1 MQLSGRSEASGS
13 ARAPLRSVNPTK
25 KLAGLQAW
33 LEAGLCLVALLFL
46 PLLVVVP
53 RGIAALATVAMVI
66 GAGLVLSQ
74 SGRPVLSGVATVPA
88 AIFAALVVWGLWSAL
103 WSPDPMHSLPRAA
116 KVTALVVAAVGMG
129 TARLVSAPRRLM
141 LFLLAGFTIA
151 LLMTTVDLA
160 SGGAISKPFSDRV
173 YQPAWL
179 NQVSV
184 AFAILL
190 LPTSAALIEA
200 GHRLFGVVFAAAV
213 TGAVFALVGTAAKVA
228 LACGVPVALLCYYH
242 RAAVSRIAAV
252 LSVLA
257 IVTAPFTF
265 ARIDHWAGLVH
276 TADSVKLSAGHRLLI
291 WSFVGDRIAEHPVRG
306 WGLELLRVRS
316 PAAAIRFG
324 LMKPGCLYIRTTL
337 LSRFGLSSASR
348 AQSVRVAGRLVLA
361 RCRPRR
367 LAAALRCGGMRQSRH
382 GLCRICRHLWRLA
395 GVVAGHLGDLAFY
408 GLNHGASSDFERR
421 AGVMRVFTAL
431 PMRHWC
437 DAAPFALAAEE
448 AGFDGLMTVEL
459 GHDPFP
465 PLAFAALAT
474 RHIALT
480 TSVAV
485 AFPRSPTVIAS
496 QAWDLHANSSGR
508 FVLGL
513 GSQVKGHNERRFGI
527 AWSPPAPRLRDYVL
541 ALRAIWR
548 CWETGGPLDYQG
560 EHYRLTLMTPD
571 FSPEPTGLPPIP
583 VAIAAVGEAML
594 RVAGEVCDGVR
605 LHPLC
610 SRRYLEEVCLPQIR
624 EGMRRGGRDRRHFEL
639 HGGGFVVTGPDEAA
653 VAAGVDQVRRRVAF
667 YGSTRSYRPI
677 LALHGLDDLGLKLH
691 RLSVEQRW
699 NEMAAEVSD
708 EVVRLFAACGTYR
721 DIAAAIEARFG
732 GLADAVDLNFAAG
745 APAGLQRELLKD
757 IRRIPGMFEGFL
769 TGEPPNIDG
778 SVERRC

>member
-1 MQLSGRSEASGS
+1 MQVSGRSEASGS
-13 ARAPLRSVNPTK
+13 ARAPLRSGNPTK

-141 LFLLAGFTIA
+141 SFLLAGFTIA

-200 GHRLFGVVFAAAV
+200 GHRLFGLVFAAAV

-242 RAAVSRIAAV
+242 RAAVTRIAAV

-276 TADSVKLSAGHRLLI
+276 TANSVKLSAGHRLLI

-306 WGLELLRVRS
+306 WGLDSSRAIPGGSDPIRPNETWLPLHPHNAPLQIWLELGVPGAVL
-316 PAAAIRFG
+316 FG
-324 LMKPGCLYIRTTL
+324 LLGGWFWLAV
-337 LSRFGLSSASR
+337 GR
-348 AQSVRVAGRLVLA
+348 AD
-361 RCRPRR
+361 
-367 LAAALRCGGMRQSRH
+367 
-382 GLCRICRHLWRLA
+382 W
-395 GVVAGHLGDLAFY
+395 
-408 GLNHGASSDFERR
+408 
-421 AGVMRVFTAL
+421 
-431 PMRHWC
+431 
-437 DAAPFALAAEE
+437 
-448 AGFDGLMTVEL
+448 
-459 GHDPFP
+459 
-465 PLAFAALAT
+465 
-474 RHIALT
+474 
-480 TSVAV
+480 
-485 AFPRSPTVIAS
+485 
-496 QAWDLHANSSGR
+496 
-508 FVLGL
+508 
-513 GSQVKGHNERRFGI
+513 
-527 AWSPPAPRLRDYVL
+527 PRLY
-541 ALRAIWR
+541 
-548 CWETGGPLDYQG
+548 
-560 EHYRLTLMTPD
+560 
-571 FSPEPTGLPPIP
+571 
-583 VAIAAVGEAML
+583 AA
-594 RVAGEVCDGVR
+594 
-605 LHPLC
+605 
-610 SRRYLEEVCLPQIR
+610 
-624 EGMRRGGRDRRHFEL
+624 
-639 HGGGFVVTGPDEAA
+639 
-653 VAAGVDQVRRRVAF
+653 
-667 YGSTRSYRPI
+667 
-677 LALHGLDDLGLKLH
+677 
-691 RLSVEQRW
+691 
-699 NEMAAEVSD
+699 
-708 EVVRLFAACGTYR
+708 AACGSLATAFVASAGTYGVWQEWWQGTL
-721 DIAAAIEARFG
+721 AISLFMVLIMARV
-732 GLADAVDLNFAAG
+732 AMSN
-745 APAGLQRELLKD
+745 
-757 IRRIPGMFEGFL
+757 
-769 TGEPPNIDG
+769 
-778 SVERRC
+778 VERG